1 MVAAAVALL
10 QRVPV
15 SPAPA
20 LHRLGHAV
28 DGVTLEDAVLVGR
41 DCLHAAIHNLLG
53 GHLPPVHYPC
63 RG

>member
-15 SPAPA
+15 TPAPA
-20 LHRLGHAV
+20 LQRLGHAV

-41 DCLHAAIHNLLG
+41 DRLHSAIHNLLG
-53 GHLPPVHYPC
+53 RHLSPVNYPC